1 MQHRRSERPQDV
13 PVVVARSCAG
23 ARRGVLRRG
32 GARVRL
38 HRRRERLRKEHD
50 AADHRRPRQRDRQRR
65 GRHRRLRGQRAQEG
79 RRHRVPGRDPPTVE
93 ERAAERHDRH
103 RDPRHGP
110 ERVSRA
116 GDGPHSPGSAR
127 WVRAPVPLRAVRGD
141 AAAGRA
147 RARAGEPHSRAAWRA
162 GGLVSS
168 DALAP
173 TRPLG
178 PPRAR
183 AGRTFGTY
191 RRVVLL
197 LAVIAVFFFV
207 WEMGV
212 TLTGTL
218 EIILPKPTSIY
229 RALVSGFFDQPVTS
243 RASYIFHM
251 QQSLSQILSGYVVGS
266 TLGLLLAM
274 VSVRFSVVEF
284 VLRPFVVALQ
294 SMPKIALAPVLIVW
308 FGLGFNSK
316 FVLVVLA
323 TFFPLFVNGV
333 TGFTS
338 VEEGPL
344 RMMRSFGASPR
355 QIFTK
360 LTFPTALPF
369 IFAGLEI
376 AMVHAITSGIA
387 AEFLGGQRGLGTM
400 MLIMQQIVDVPG
412 MFSVL
417 VILAFIGWLL
427 SVLLAFLRRRI
438 VFWAPDERTRA
449 QAGRP

>member
-1 MQHRRSERPQDV
+1 M
-13 PVVVARSCAG
+13 
-23 ARRGVLRRG
+23 
-32 GARVRL
+32 
-38 HRRRERLRKEHD
+38 
-50 AADHRRPRQRDRQRR
+50 
-65 GRHRRLRGQRAQEG
+65 
-79 RRHRVPGRDPPTVE
+79 
-93 ERAAERHDRH
+93 
-103 RDPRHGP
+103 
-110 ERVSRA
+110 
-116 GDGPHSPGSAR
+116 
-127 WVRAPVPLRAVRGD
+127 
-141 AAAGRA
+141 
-147 RARAGEPHSRAAWRA
+147 
-162 GGLVSS
+162 SS

-229 RALVSGFFDQPVTS
+229 RALVSGFFGQPVTS
-243 RASYIFHM
+243 RASYVFHM
-251 QQSLSQILSGYVVGS
+251 QQSLSQILAGYVVGC

-274 VSVRFSVVEF
+274 VSVRFAVVEF

-294 SMPKIALAPVLIVW
+294 SMPKIALAPVLIIW

-316 FVLVVLA
+316 FMLVILA

-333 TGFTS
+333 TGFKS
-338 VEEGPL
+338 VEVGPL

-417 VILAFIGWLL
+417 IILAFIGWLL
-427 SVLLAFLRRRI
+427 SMLLAFLRRRI
-438 VFWAPDERTRA
+438 VYWAPEQRA
-449 QAGRP
+449 RGEAKQS

>member
-1 MQHRRSERPQDV
+1 
-13 PVVVARSCAG
+13 
-23 ARRGVLRRG
+23 
-32 GARVRL
+32 VR
-38 HRRRERLRKEHD
+38 
-50 AADHRRPRQRDRQRR
+50 
-65 GRHRRLRGQRAQEG
+65 
-79 RRHRVPGRDPPTVE
+79 
-93 ERAAERHDRH
+93 
-103 RDPRHGP
+103 
-110 ERVSRA
+110 
-116 GDGPHSPGSAR
+116 
-127 WVRAPVPLRAVRGD
+127 
-141 AAAGRA
+141 
-147 RARAGEPHSRAAWRA
+147 
-162 GGLVSS
+162 S

-178 PPRAR
+178 PRPSR
-183 AGRTFGTY
+183 AGRTFGISG
-191 RRVVLL
+191 RLVLL
-197 LAVIAVFFFV
+197 IAVLALFFFV
-207 WEMGV
+207 WEMAV
-212 TLTGTL
+212 DLTGTL
-218 EIILPKPTSIY
+218 EIIVPKPTSIY

-243 RASYIFHM
+243 RASFIFHM
-251 QQSLSQILSGYVVGS
+251 QQSFSQILSGYVVGS
-266 TLGLLLAM
+266 SLGLLLATL
-274 VSVRFSVVEF
+274 SVRFAILEF
-284 VLRPFVVALQ
+284 LMRPFVVALQ

-333 TGFTS
+333 TGFKS
-338 VEEGPL
+338 VEEGPI

-360 LTFPTALPF
+360 VTFPTALPF